1 MNKKE
6 FTCVVCPNGCP
17 IVVNIDNDVTPVIAQ
32 VQGSVCKRGEEWV
45 HQEMENPMRTIASSV
60 PVRDGDGLMASVRTS
75 RPIPLAK
82 ILQVIE
88 EIKRVSV
95 QAPVS
100 IGDVILRNPANCDTE
115 IVATRSV
122 ERVH

>member
-1 MNKKE
+1 MNTKE

-17 IVVNIDNDVTPVIAQ
+17 IVVNIDEDAAQVIAQ
-32 VQGSVCKRGEEWV
+32 IQGSVCKRGEEWA
-45 HQEMENPMRTIASSV
+45 HQEIKNPMRTIASSI
-60 PVRDGDGLMASVRTS
+60 PVKDGNALMASVRTN

-88 EIKRVSV
+88 EIKKVTV
-95 QAPVS
+95 NAPVS
-100 IGDVILRNPANCDTE
+100 IGEVILRNPADCDTE
-115 IVATRSV
+115 IVATRSI

>member
-1 MNKKE
+1 M
-6 FTCVVCPNGCP
+6 G
-17 IVVNIDNDVTPVIAQ
+17 
-32 VQGSVCKRGEEWV
+32 V
-45 HQEMENPMRTIASSV
+45 HQEIENPKRTIASSV
-60 PVRDGDGLMASVRTS
+60 PVKNGDGLMASVRTS

-88 EIKRVSV
+88 EIKKVSV
-95 QAPVS
+95 QAPIS